1 MSTSRDPA
9 PKSPAP
15 TAPAER
21 AARPP
26 VLTVARVV
34 SFLVLV
40 GILIVIA
47 TIFFRVM
54 AAFLVPLFLAALLG
68 VVVQPLHRWTLE
80 KCRGYRHAAAGI
92 TTSLVLLIVL
102 LPIGLVITTATLEG
116 LSLIDQL
123 QLADVRAKLD
133 SLKANLN
140 LDMPLRDHLH
150 RMDAMLKQWRNEQI
164 RGDIPDVETI
174 AVENMLARTE
184 NMEAWIKGQ
193 GPDAP
198 AADIVPLREALVAL
212 RDAAPGSVDQDDALA
227 LAAAE
232 FKEFKANLLGGTY
245 RAWLVEA
252 VNPTDEQMEQIR
264 RNLLSAAGPALSF
277 GGDTLA
283 LAGKL
288 LFGILIM
295 IAALFFFLAEG
306 QKMVEALI
314 RISPLEEQHVRE
326 LVAEFVRA
334 CRAIV
339 SATLLSAVVQG
350 LLAGIGFYFAGLRG
364 SVFMLMLLTT
374 VLSLVPFTGAAAV
387 WIPTSLYL
395 YFYEGNL
402 FAAIGLA
409 LYGACIISTSDN
421 FIKPLVLSG
430 QSNLHPL
437 LALLSVL
444 GGLQALGPIGIV
456 VGPMAVVFLQTLLRL
471 LQRELSS
478 IDKSSWTFWRGIG
491 NPGTIAPATAP
502 PSAAESPAGEIP
514 PEVPATDFAA
524 PPSPPTSQP
533 PASGN
538 GSAAAGGPRPN
549 QPARHGKKRR
559 K

>member
-1 MSTSRDPA
+1 MDQA
-9 PKSPAP
+9 PVSSPAP
-15 TAPAER
+15 

-40 GILIVIA
+40 AILIAIA

-54 AAFLVPLFLAALLG
+54 AGFLVPLFLAALLG
-68 VVVQPLHRWTLE
+68 VVVQPMHRWILG
-80 KCRGYRHAAAGI
+80 KCQGYRHLAAGI
-92 TTSLVLLIVL
+92 TTSVVLLIVL

-123 QLADVRAKLD
+123 QLADVRVKLD
-133 SLKANLN
+133 NLRENLHLNMPQRANL
-140 LDMPLRDHLH
+140 H
-150 RMDAMLKQWRNEQI
+150 RFEAVLKRWRTEELAGEVPSI
-164 RGDIPDVETI
+164 DKTM
-174 AVENMLARTE
+174 VENLLERADE
-184 NMEAWIKGQ
+184 MEAWVKGQ

-198 AADIVPLREALVAL
+198 EADITRLREALVAL
-212 RDAAPGSVDQDDALA
+212 REAAPGSIQADSALIQCD
-227 LAAAE
+227 AE
-232 FKEFKANLLGGTY
+232 FKDFKRDLLGGTY
-245 RAWLVEA
+245 RAWIA
-252 VNPTDEQMEQIR
+252 DTANPTDQEMEVL
-264 RNLLSAAGPALSF
+264 RNNLKSAAGPVLSF
-277 GGDTLA
+277 GGETLA
-283 LAGKL
+283 LAGKVI
-288 LFGILIM
+288 FGILIM

-306 QKMVEALI
+306 SKMVEALI
-314 RISPLEEQHVRE
+314 RISPLEEQHIRE
-326 LVAEFVRA
+326 LVAEFDRA

-339 SATLLSAVVQG
+339 SATLLSAIAQG
-350 LLAGIGFYFAGLRG
+350 LLAGIGFYVAGLRG
-364 SVFMLMLLTT
+364 SVALLMLLTM

-402 FAAIGLA
+402 VAAIGLA
-409 LYGACIISTSDN
+409 LYGALIVSTSDN

-437 LALLSVL
+437 LALLSVI

-478 IDKSSWTFWRGIG
+478 IDRSSWTFWRGFG
-491 NPGTIAPATAP
+491 NPGGGSPATSPAVGGALASEASSEAP
-502 PSAAESPAGEIP
+502 TADSAARPA
-514 PEVPATDFAA
+514 
-524 PPSPPTSQP
+524 
-533 PASGN
+533 ASGN
-538 GSAAAGGPRPN
+538 GSENSGNPRPN
-549 QPARHGKKRR
+549 SPAKQSKKRR